1 MQTPEKDKYIFDTS
15 VLIAF
20 SNLQK
25 LNLLCQLYS
34 KILIPETVKNEF
46 DEELPGCCEIIKVD
60 YSSVESLKTQ
70 RNIGSG
76 EASVIIYSLSL
87 GDKITCFID
96 EQKARKIAK
105 ERHLKVSGTIGI
117 LMRMEEKNLI
127 SSAYEETL
135 VLKEKG
141 FHISDKILED
151 LFA

>member
-1 MQTPEKDKYIFDTS
+1 
-15 VLIAF
+15 
-20 SNLQK
+20 
-25 LNLLCQLYS
+25 
-34 KILIPETVKNEF
+34 LIPEAVKNEF
-46 DEELPGCCEIIKVD
+46 DEELPDCCEIIKVD
-60 YSSVESLKTQ
+60 YSSVESLKAQ

-76 EASVIIYSLSL
+76 EASVIIYSLNI

-105 ERHLKVSGTIGI
+105 DRNLKVSGTIGI